1 MKTKPALQNG
11 TPTAPGCLSPAI
23 PPQPPETS
31 WRFIRELQ
39 QPLHHRPIPW
49 ERRRPRAGEIDL
61 RRGVRLDWQ
70 FPDPYGLLDTMHA
83 DFRRFLR
90 LGGIPEQGAYRIAT
104 GLIRT
109 VIPETYRVEVTR
121 TECRVLAGDTE
132 GIRRGLVFLEDELQR
147 NGGPF
152 LQPCVTRK
160 TPVIRTRLSRC
171 FFGPIK
177 RPPKN
182 RDELADDVDYYP
194 AEYLNRLAHDGVNG
208 LWLTVE
214 WKDLVPSGLFP
225 GAGRDAAR
233 RFAKLNRTIDKCA
246 RYGIKIFIFCIE
258 PASIPPDSPALKR
271 HPELAGHHVSG
282 NAYFCVSSPA
292 GLRYVE
298 ETTRKIFTAAPG
310 LGGMAV
316 ISVGERPTHC
326 YSAGTRDNRCP
337 RCSRRQPRE
346 VLADS
351 LAAMERGMHAV
362 NPAAELISWPY
373 SQYIGWGEKLTA
385 DAAGHVPPKVILQ
398 HNFESGGRARQLGRT
413 RYLGDYWLA
422 YIGPSRVFRDCA
434 RRAAASGTRMSA
446 KLQVGCSHETATAP
460 FVPVPGN
467 LYAKYRAMH
476 RLGVSG
482 AMYGWYFGTYPSPM
496 TRAAGELAFAPFP
509 RSESEF
515 LTHLARRDW
524 GRHAARVAKAWQWFQ
539 QGYRQFPYAAMAG
552 YYGPCHDG
560 PVWPLYLIPRD
571 LPLAPTWQIKHGV
584 SGDRIGEMIC
594 YSHTTREFQQLLA
607 GMARDWRRGM
617 QLLAPLRQAFRRQPE
632 RLRDLGVAEALGIQF
647 NSASHILDF
656 YLLREDLPF
665 QTPARQRQSLRRM
678 RQIVQD
684 EIRLD
689 RRLLDLARADSRL
702 GFHSEAEGYKYHPA
716 LIRWRMR
723 QLEKLLRVEF
733 PRVATQIA
741 ARRPLFEGYA
751 FPRAATAADAER
763 SSAATVGKTDAE
775 RSSAATVGKADAE
788 RSSAATRGKT
798 DAECSSAATAG
809 ETVYHCR
816 RFAMPPAMNG
826 RPVGPAWDALPEQ
839 ACQVVISPH
848 AYWSKA
854 LSDTEH
860 APRKTRWK
868 AGHDG
873 RNLYVGIV
881 CAEPDMARLRMTDDG
896 NGHMPYPWW
905 DNDCAGVMLE
915 PRRLWPCQTLLA
927 NARGG
932 RWQRWKSPDGEP
944 WQAAAWRGK
953 QEWSLILR
961 IPLNFLR
968 ERDLARRP
976 LRLDVIRAV
985 PSAEMNQERMIRWRP
1000 FHPWLSRLA
1009 LRTDNPGDLGWMVLD
1024 E

>member
-1 MKTKPALQNG
+1 MPTKNAPQTG
-11 TPTAPGCLSPAI
+11 TLPAPGTLSPAI
-23 PPQPPETS
+23 PPQPPESS
-31 WRFIRELQ
+31 WRFIDELKA
-39 QPLHHRPIPW
+39 PLHGAPIPW
-49 ERRRPRAGEIDL
+49 ERRRPRVGEIDL

-70 FPDPYGLLDTMHA
+70 FPDPRGLLDTMHA
-83 DFRRFLR
+83 DFRQFLR
-90 LGGIPEQGAYRIAT
+90 MGGIPEQGVYRIVT
-104 GLIRT
+104 GQIRT
-109 VIPETYRVEVTR
+109 ALPETYRVEVSR
-121 TECRVLAGDTE
+121 DECRVLAGDTE
-132 GIRRGLVFLEDELQR
+132 GIRRGLVLLEDELLR

-152 LQPCVTRK
+152 LKPGVTRK

-194 AEYLNRLAHDGVNG
+194 EEYLNRLAHDGVNG

-214 WKDLVPSGLFP
+214 WKDLVKSDLFP
-225 GAGRDAAR
+225 GGAHDAVR
-233 RFAKLNRTIDKCA
+233 RFAKLNRTIEKCS
-246 RYGIKIFIFCIE
+246 RYGIKIYIFCIE
-258 PASIPPDSPALKR
+258 PAGFLPDSPALKR

-282 NAYFCVSSPA
+282 HIYFCMSSPY

-298 ETTRKIFTAAPG
+298 ETTRKIFAAAPG

-326 YSAGTRDNRCP
+326 YSAGVRDNRCP

-346 VLADS
+346 VLADT

-373 SQYIGWGEKLTA
+373 TQYSGWGEKLMV
-385 DAAGHVPPKVILQ
+385 DAAGHVPPRVILQ

-434 RRAAASGTRMSA
+434 RRAAASGARMSA

-476 RLGVSG
+476 RLGVSS

-524 GRHAARVAKAWQWFQ
+524 GRHASRVAAAWQWFQ
-539 QGYRQFPYAAMAG
+539 RGYRQFPYSAMAG

-571 LPLAPTWQIKHGV
+571 LPLAPTWQIKYGV

-594 YSHTTREFQQLLA
+594 YAHTAREFQQLMA

-617 QLLAPLRQAFRRQPE
+617 QLLAPLRQVFRRQPE

-647 NSASHILDF
+647 DSTSHIVDF

-689 RRLLDLARADSRL
+689 RRLLELARADSRL
-702 GFHSEAEGYKYHPA
+702 GFHSEAEGYKYYPA

-723 QLEKLLRVEF
+723 QLGRLLRVEF
-733 PRVATQIA
+733 PRVAAQIA

-751 FPRAATAADAER
+751 FPRAAAGMDAEH
-763 SSAATVGKTDAE
+763 
-775 RSSAATVGKADAE
+775 
-788 RSSAATRGKT
+788 
-798 DAECSSAATAG
+798 SSAATAG
-809 ETVYHCR
+809 ETVYRCR
-816 RFAMPPAMNG
+816 RFARPPAMNG
-826 RPVGPAWDALPEQ
+826 RPVGPGWDALPEES
-839 ACQVVISPH
+839 CKVVISPH

-860 APRKTRWK
+860 APRRTWWK

-881 CAEPDMARLRMTDDG
+881 CAEPDMARLRMTGDE

-927 NARGG
+927 NARGD

-944 WQAAAWRGK
+944 WRVSAWRGK
-953 QEWSLILR
+953 QEWSLILS

-968 ERDLARRP
+968 EQDLPRRP

-985 PSAEMNQERMIRWRP
+985 PSAEMNQERVIHWRE

-1024 E
+1024 G